1 MWHAR
6 VTLLCPVRA
15 AEAATVDVAAAA
27 PPAKAAVPPTKAAF
41 AAAAAAAVAAAADTG
56 ELEAFSVHV
65 RRLARGWLAERGGRV
80 GGWRVPEAKLE
91 AAVSRAGAKLL
102 QHYGSIARFVD
113 GGGVDGALRPDR
125 EERVIRLLEAYM
137 HAKGR

>member
-1 MWHAR
+1 M
-6 VTLLCPVRA
+6 
-15 AEAATVDVAAAA
+15 DVAAAA

>member
-1 MWHAR
+1 M
-6 VTLLCPVRA
+6 
-15 AEAATVDVAAAA
+15 
-27 PPAKAAVPPTKAAF
+27 
-41 AAAAAAAVAAAADTG
+41 AAAADTG

-91 AAVSRAGAKLL
+91 AAVRRAGTKLL
-102 QHYGSIARFVD
+102 LHYGSVARFVD
-113 GGGVDGALRPDR
+113 AGGGVDGALRPDR
-125 EERVIRLLEAYM
+125 EERIIRLLEGYM

>member
-1 MWHAR
+1 M
-6 VTLLCPVRA
+6 
-15 AEAATVDVAAAA
+15 DVAAAA

-91 AAVSRAGAKLL
+91 AAGSAAIERARSSLGATSERS
-102 QHYGSIARFVD
+102 HR
-113 GGGVDGALRPDR
+113 RP
-125 EERVIRLLEAYM
+125 A
-137 HAKGR
+137 

>member
-1 MWHAR
+1 MTSLGSLEQR
-6 VTLLCPVRA
+6 RPDLVMISPGKT
-15 AEAATVDVAAAA
+15 
-27 PPAKAAVPPTKAAF
+27 
-41 AAAAAAAVAAAADTG
+41 AAAVAAAADTG

>member
-1 MWHAR
+1 M
-6 VTLLCPVRA
+6 
-15 AEAATVDVAAAA
+15 
-27 PPAKAAVPPTKAAF
+27 
-41 AAAAAAAVAAAADTG
+41 
-56 ELEAFSVHV
+56 HV

-113 GGGVDGALRPDR
+113 GGGVDGAGGVPSAGGSGGFDP
-125 EERVIRLLEAYM
+125 A
-137 HAKGR
+137 AK

>member
-1 MWHAR
+1 M
-6 VTLLCPVRA
+6 
-15 AEAATVDVAAAA
+15 DVAVAA
-27 PPAKAAVPPTKAAF
+27 PPAKVAVPPTRAAV

-80 GGWRVPEAKLE
+80 GGWRVSEAKLE
-91 AAVSRAGAKLL
+91 AAVRRAGAKLL
-102 QHYGSIARFVD
+102 RHYGSIARFVD
-113 GGGVDGALRPDR
+113 GGGGGVDGALRPDR
-125 EERVIRLLEAYM
+125 EERVIHLLEAYM